1 MRILNRNYAFLV
13 IQCHTAQAS
22 ESFFHLEMSFHLA
35 SGRQRTASALKYHTG
50 YKCKGQM
57 KLYEYISKF
66 LLSYDVALF
75 YTLDNESLG
84 LLN

>member
-1 MRILNRNYAFLV
+1 
-13 IQCHTAQAS
+13 
-22 ESFFHLEMSFHLA
+22 
-35 SGRQRTASALKYHTG
+35 
-50 YKCKGQM
+50 M

-84 LLN
+84 LLNWKQAYSVVHECNS